1 VVFMLE
7 AQIHHV
13 LRCLRLLRLRK
24 AASIE
29 VRREVQVAFSRRL
42 DAWMQRTIW
51 LSGCRSWYLDRSGRN
66 TTLWPGFSF
75 GYWLRARRTLE
86 RHYRLA
92 GTERGWT
99 PRR

>member
-1 VVFMLE
+1 MLE
-7 AQIHHV
+7 AQINHV

-42 DAWMQRTIW
+42 DSWMQRTIW
-51 LSGCRSWYLDRSGRN
+51 LSGCQSWYLDRNGRN
-66 TTLWPGFSF
+66 TTLWPGFSL
-75 GYWLRARRTLE
+75 GYWLRARRPLE
-86 RHYRLA
+86 RHYRFA